1 MFDDYLTTVL
11 TFLTGLGSGTYVG
24 IASGTAEPFIIPL
37 LTIVLG
43 ASVYQAIGTSLIVD
57 CIIGGI
63 AGTIFL
69 LKGRGVITPVI
80 ILAITGIVFSVIG
93 SFFSTGTPESSLK
106 WLIAIVLIFFGLVL
120 IRGGT
125 KRNINYVKNNI
136 DLTWLQNHAQLSLF
150 LFGSFFGFMSG
161 FTGMGSSGAMAIL
174 LIFVM
179 GYDLHTSIG
188 TSLLMMFFIAAAGG
202 IAHGFQGN
210 FIFQTAMIAGAGA
223 GVGAGCGSLF
233 ANRVDEDKLGR
244 IIGVIIVVLGT
255 AFLIDV
261 LI

>member
-1 MFDDYLTTVL
+1 VFDDYLTMVL
-11 TFLTGLGSGTYVG
+11 TFLTGLGGGTYVG

-43 ASVYQAIGTSLIVD
+43 STVYQAIGTSLAVD
-57 CIIGGI
+57 CVIGGV
-63 AGTIFL
+63 AGCIFL
-69 LKGRGVITPVI
+69 LKGRGVIKPVI
-80 ILAITGIVFSVIG
+80 ILAISGVIFSVIG

-125 KRNINYVKNNI
+125 KRNIDYINKNL
-136 DLTWLQNHAQLSLF
+136 DLTWLKQHAQLSLV
-150 LFGSFFGFMSG
+150 LFGSFIGFLSG
-161 FTGMGSSGAMAIL
+161 FTGMGSSGAMTIL

-179 GYDLHTSIG
+179 GFDLHTSIG

-202 IAHGFQGN
+202 ISHGFQGN
-210 FIFQTAMIAGAGA
+210 FVFQVAIIAGAGA
-223 GVGAGCGSLF
+223 GVGAGAGSLF
-233 ANRVDEDKLGR
+233 ANRVDEDKLGPV
-244 IIGVIIVVLGT
+244 IGGIIVVLGI

-261 LI
+261 LL